1 MLTVISPAKTLDFES
16 KLPTRKHSQPRL
28 VGDAATLID
37 ELVRRSPDDIAKLME
52 LSPELTKLNV
62 DRYAEWERE
71 HRLGP
76 ARQALF
82 AFKGD
87 VYVGMGPERFG
98 GHDLNEAQKALRVL
112 SGLYGVLRPL
122 DLIHPYRL
130 EMGTALRTDRGR
142 NLYEFWGTTIAET
155 LNRDLDERAPRLLVN
170 LASQE
175 YFGAVDRD
183 VLDARVIS
191 PRFLDEKNGSFKVIS
206 FFAKK
211 ARGAMAAWIIENR
224 VKSARGLTGFDRLG
238 YRYHEA
244 RSTPDEPTFVRSK
257 AP

>member
-1 MLTVISPAKTLDFES
+1 MLTIISPAKTLDFES
-16 KLPTRKHSQPRL
+16 KLPIRKHTTPRL
-28 VGDAATLID
+28 VDDAEVLID
-37 ELVRRSPDDIAKLME
+37 ELVQRSPDEVSGLMD

-62 DRYAEWERE
+62 DRYSQWEPD

-87 VYVGMGPERFG
+87 VYVGMEPEELD
-98 GHDLNEAQKALRVL
+98 GHDLNEAQKALRIL

-122 DLIHPYRL
+122 DLMQPYRL

-142 NLYEFWGTTIAET
+142 NLYEFWGRTIAEM
-155 LNRDLDERAPRLLVN
+155 LNRDLDDRPTRVLVN

-175 YFGAVDRD
+175 YFGAVDLD
-183 VLDARVIS
+183 VLDARVIT
-191 PRFLDEKNGSFKVIS
+191 PRFLDEKNGQLKVIS

-211 ARGAMAAWIIENR
+211 ARGAMAAWIIR
-224 VKSARGLTGFDRLG
+224 SRAKSPKRLVGFDGLG
-238 YRYHEA
+238 YRYDDA
-244 RSTPDEPTFVRSK
+244 RSTPDEPTFVRLQQ
-257 AP
+257 